1 MFDPDFRPNPAM
13 RKTLLAALIVSALAA
28 CSEPASDT
36 TMAPKDAA
44 ATSPAAAPATP
55 AAQTNPFLVQSTLPF
70 QAPHFDLI
78 KDEHYLPAF
87 EEGMKQQRAEI
98 DAIAANAEPATF
110 ANTIEAMERSGAVLY
125 RTAKVFFNLTESTT
139 NEAIQKVQ
147 AEVAPKLAQH
157 QDAIY
162 LDSALYARVKA
173 LYDSRATL
181 ALDAEST
188 RLIERYNQNFV
199 RGGATLG
206 DADKAK
212 LRALNEQLST
222 LQTRFSENLL
232 KDTNASALV
241 IDTEAELEG
250 LSAGDIAAAAETAKE
265 RGLEGKWVIALQLP
279 TGQPALTNLTN
290 RSVRERLF
298 KAASMR
304 GNQGNAEDNNAL
316 IVEIAKLR
324 AERAA
329 LLGAPN
335 HAAYTLDAQM
345 AQTPQRVLDM
355 LTGLVPAARANA
367 QAEATKL
374 QAMIDSEKG
383 GFALEPWDWAYYAEK
398 VRKAEFDLD
407 DAAVRPYFE
416 LERVLNDGVFFA
428 ANQLFG
434 ISARERKDIPVY
446 HPDVRVFE
454 ILNADGST
462 LGLFYADYYAR
473 ASKRGGAWMD
483 SFVDQAGLLGTKPVV
498 LNVLNVPKP
507 PAGEPTL
514 LSFDD
519 TNTLFHEFGHALHG
533 LLSNVRYPLLT
544 GTNVPRDFVEF
555 PSQWNEN
562 WTLDPTVLRNYAKH
576 YQTGEPIPE
585 ALIQKIENASK
596 FNQGFATVEYI
607 AASLLDLEW
616 HLQSA
621 DAAIANAQDFEKA
634 TLAKYGVDFAPVP
647 PRYRS
652 TYFMH
657 IWPGGYGAGYYSYLW
672 AEVLDADANAWFQ
685 ANGGLKAEN
694 GARFRD
700 LVLSRGDTKPQMDQY
715 VEFTGREPAIEPLLK
730 RRGLEQKGQ

>member
-1 MFDPDFRPNPAM
+1 M
-13 RKTLLAALIVSALAA
+13 RKTLLAALIISALAA

-44 ATSPAAAPATP
+44 ATATAPATP
-55 AAQTNPFLVQSTLPF
+55 AAQANPLLVQSTLPF

-78 KDEHYLPAF
+78 KDEHYAAAF

-98 DAIAANAEPATF
+98 DAIAANSEPATF

-125 RTAKVFFNLTESTT
+125 RTAKVFFNLTESNT

-157 QDAIY
+157 QDAIF

-181 ALDAEST
+181 GLDAEST

-206 DADKAK
+206 EADKAK

-222 LQTRFSENLL
+222 LQTRFSEYLL
-232 KDTNASALV
+232 KDTNDSALV
-241 IDTEAELEG
+241 VDSEAELDG

-265 RGLEGKWVIALQLP
+265 RGLSGKWVIALQLP
-279 TGQPALTNLTN
+279 TGQPALTNLKN
-290 RSVRERLF
+290 RTVRERLF

-304 GNQGNAEDNNAL
+304 GNNGNAQDSNTL

-324 AERAA
+324 AERAELMGSA
-329 LLGAPN
+329 N
-335 HAAYTLDAQM
+335 HAAFTLEAQM

-355 LTGLVPAARANA
+355 LTGLVPAARVN
-367 QAEATKL
+367 AEAEAAKL
-374 QAMIDSEKG
+374 QAMIDAEKG
-383 GFALEPWDWAYYAEK
+383 GFTLEPWDWAYYAEK

-434 ISARERKDIPVY
+434 ITAKERKDLPVY

-498 LNVLNVPKP
+498 VNVLNIPKP

-562 WTLDPTVLRNYAKH
+562 WTLDPIVLRNYAKH

-585 ALIQKIENASK
+585 ELIKKIDNASK
-596 FNQGFATVEYI
+596 FNQGFATMEYLG
-607 AASLLDLEW
+607 AALLDLEW
-616 HLQSA
+616 HLQGSA
-621 DAAIANAQDFEKA
+621 TTIANAQDFEKA
-634 TLAKYGVDFAPVP
+634 TLAKYKVDFAPVP

-652 TYFMH
+652 TYFSH

-685 ANGGLKAEN
+685 AQGGLKAEN

-700 LVLSRGDTKPQMDQY
+700 LVLSRGDTKPQMDQF
-715 VEFTGREPAIEPLLK
+715 VEFAGREPDIAPLLK
-730 RRGLEQKGQ
+730 RRGLEQKPQ

>member
-1 MFDPDFRPNPAM
+1 M
-13 RKTLLAALIVSALAA
+13 RKTLLTALIVSALAA
-28 CSEPASDT
+28 CTQPASDT

-44 ATSPAAAPATP
+44 TTAAAPATP
-55 AAQTNPFLVQSTLPF
+55 AAQANPFLVQSTLPF

-78 KDEHYLPAF
+78 KDEHYAAAF

-98 DAIAANAEPATF
+98 DAIAANSEPPTF

-125 RTAKVFFNLTESTT
+125 RTAKVFFNLTESNT

-157 QDAIY
+157 QDAIF

-173 LYDSRATL
+173 LYDARTTL
-181 ALDAEST
+181 GLDAEST

-206 DADKAK
+206 EADKAK

-222 LQTRFSENLL
+222 LQTRFSEYLL

-241 IDTEAELEG
+241 VDTEAELDG

-265 RGLEGKWVIALQLP
+265 RGLSGKWVIALQLP
-279 TGQPALTNLTN
+279 TGQPALTNLKN

-304 GNQGNAEDNNAL
+304 GNNGNSEDTNAL
-316 IVEIAKLR
+316 IIEIAKLR
-324 AERAA
+324 AQRAE
-329 LLGAPN
+329 LMGTPN
-335 HAAYTLDAQM
+335 FASFTLEAQM

-355 LTGLVPAARANA
+355 LTGLVPAARVN
-367 QAEATKL
+367 AEAEAAKL
-374 QAMIDSEKG
+374 QAMIDAEKG
-383 GFALEPWDWAYYAEK
+383 GFQLEPWDWAFYAEK

-434 ISARERKDIPVY
+434 ITAKERKDLPVY

-498 LNVLNVPKP
+498 VNVLNIPKP

-562 WTLDPTVLRNYAKH
+562 WTLDPIVLRNYAKH

-585 ALIQKIENASK
+585 ALITKIDNASK
-596 FNQGFATVEYI
+596 FNQGFATMEYLG
-607 AASLLDLEW
+607 ASLLDLEW
-616 HLQSA
+616 HLQGSA
-621 DAAIANAQDFEKA
+621 TPIANAQDFEKA
-634 TLAKYGVDFAPVP
+634 TLAKYKVDFAPVP

-652 TYFMH
+652 TYFSH
-657 IWPGGYGAGYYSYLW
+657 IWPGGYGSGYYSYLW

-685 ANGGLKAEN
+685 AHGGLKAEN

-700 LVLSRGDTKPQMDQY
+700 LVLSRGDTKPQMDQF
-715 VEFTGREPAIEPLLK
+715 VEFAGREPDIAPLLK
-730 RRGLEQKGQ
+730 RRGLEQKAQ

>member
-1 MFDPDFRPNPAM
+1 M

-28 CSEPASDT
+28 CSEPATDT

-44 ATSPAAAPATP
+44 ATQAPATP
-55 AAQTNPFLVQSTLPF
+55 AAAANPFLTQSTLPL
-70 QAPHFDLI
+70 QAPHFDQI

-87 EEGMKQQRAEI
+87 EEGMKQHRAEI
-98 DAIAANAEPATF
+98 EAIAAQTEPATF

-125 RTAKVFFNLTESTT
+125 RVAKVFFNLTESNT
-139 NEAIQKVQ
+139 NETIQKVQ

-157 QDAIY
+157 QDAIL
-162 LDSALYARVKA
+162 LDGRLFARIQA
-173 LYDSRATL
+173 LYDTRDTL
-181 ALDAEST
+181 GLDAESV
-188 RLIERYNQNFV
+188 RLIERYHQNFV

-206 DADKAK
+206 EEQKAQ
-212 LRALNEQLST
+212 LRGLNEKLSS
-222 LQTRFSENLL
+222 LQTTFQEQLL
-232 KDTNASALV
+232 KDTNASALIV
-241 IDTEAELEG
+241 DSAEELDG
-250 LSAGDIAAAAETAKE
+250 LSPGDIAAAAETAKE

-279 TGQPALTNLTN
+279 TGQPALTNLKN
-290 RSVRERLF
+290 RAVRERLY
-298 KAASMR
+298 KASSMR
-304 GNQGNAEDNNAL
+304 GNQGNENDTNQL

-335 HAAYTLDAQM
+335 HAAYTLESQM
-345 AQTPQRVLDM
+345 AQAPEKAM
-355 LTGLVPAARANA
+355 AMMTGLVPAARANA
-367 QAEATKL
+367 EAEAAKL
-374 QAMIDSEKG
+374 QAMIDAEGG
-383 GFALEPWDWAYYAEK
+383 GFQLEPWDWAYYAEK
-398 VRKAEFDLD
+398 VRKAEYDLD

-416 LERVLNDGVFFA
+416 LERVLNDGVFYA

-434 ISARERKDIPVY
+434 ITVKERKDLPVY

-454 ILNADGST
+454 VFNADGST

-473 ASKRGGAWMD
+473 AAKRGGAWMD
-483 SFVDQAGLLGTKPVV
+483 SFVDQAGLLGTKPVIV
-498 LNVLNVPKP
+498 NVLNVPKP

-533 LLSNVRYPLLT
+533 LFSNVRYPLLT

-562 WTLDPTVLRNYAKH
+562 WTLDPKVLRNYAKH

-585 ALIQKIENASK
+585 ELIAKIEAAGK
-596 FNQGFATVEYI
+596 FNQGFATMEYLG
-607 AASLLDLEW
+607 AALLDMEW
-616 HLQSA
+616 HLQPAGAVIA
-621 DAAIANAQDFEKA
+621 DAQAFERD
-634 TLAKYGVDFAPVP
+634 TLAKYQVDFAPVP

-652 TYFMH
+652 SYFAH

-672 AEVLDADANAWFQ
+672 SEVLDADANAWFQ
-685 ANGGLKAEN
+685 ANGGLKPEN

-700 LVLSRGDTKPQMDQY
+700 LVLSRGDTKPQMQQY
-715 VEFTGREPAIEPLLK
+715 QDFAGREPSIEPLLK
-730 RRGLEQKGQ
+730 RRGLEPKG